1 MVTQVKFLSMTE
13 SLARTTQDF
22 PPNAQNEA
30 YRRAAAATL
39 ASLHQVISPAE
50 LTYLSNR
57 SLAEVEALQE
67 EVAAVIPAGNIVGLV
82 LSGLVR
88 LRGRSLPTEQA
99 KSDVSALMQ
108 AVEMLPRHILPGTLY
123 GTFFAGPAAVLAA
136 YQKLLTLA
144 GKDADSAFPEGL
156 WQFYLEFAMRED
168 SARHTNETIGFQQA
182 LRRYGLELS
191 PVDELAAWLCA
202 INQIYFQYDDLLF
215 NQWRELVYL
224 NLLEQ
229 IVAEAHLEHKLPF
242 QRLARA
248 WAAQRPY
255 HRGQDAR
262 ADENYAHY
270 RRRRFDEF
278 LQSRLSFLPELHLE
292 KLNRLFAERCQ
303 QELPAYQQQLTIL
316 ASLNPERYRENRI
329 PIPLWQA
336 RVGLIFEGCYY
347 LLPACHTDPSG
358 RPLLFASQQPDS
370 PIEPLSISDGELRNQ
385 AGQLL
390 QVDRTGQLFSAD
402 TFQWQGYLR
411 PAHFQA
417 VRRQVAAIL
426 EHHASAKPGDLEP
439 AELDDQLLA
448 IARPEQERARRKLKN
463 PAVQIALQALRS
475 APVLVNWTQPERSAP
490 LAYLRQGKRGLGD
503 HALTIFGADNSV
515 VFDQSHIFFDGT
527 WGMAVAEILTREA
540 ISWAAYFHQ
549 LPPPEPL
556 HQLPFR
562 LRLPAQ
568 PGLQTFPPKVA
579 TEVSAESSAVDTRA
593 LYRLCKLLPQR
604 HPDLKLTVNDL
615 LILYRSEFGHEY
627 RPSAEVEDGLFE
639 LKAERTPAAQQCYK
653 LINDL
658 LVNSQ
663 ANNPSMVIP
672 MDATATNPRE
682 RLYPTTFRNP
692 FTNLW
697 ASYQQASKS
706 LNRYTIN
713 QTQADWAVFSNDRRL
728 LLMQLNYFGQLMRAY
743 KRVALEG
750 GSTTT
755 ATMKLMAHLPD
766 SLLKFL
772 DEIPRRID
780 ILNEIIKGEEVFSNV
795 GRVAAGS
802 SLARFISAKD
812 DNENKTLVWAVLT
825 DDSEVMHLALR
836 DFRPHVATLAKLNRI
851 DLAQTIINDYLDT
864 FAAGFNQ
871 FVAGLLDILNARA
884 THTSDY
890 ASWEETS

>member
-1 MVTQVKFLSMTE
+1 MAE
-13 SLARTTQDF
+13 SHDQSTQDL
-22 PPNAQNEA
+22 PPNAHHEA
-30 YRRAAAATL
+30 YRQAAAATL
-39 ASLHQVISPAE
+39 ASLHQAIAPAE

-57 SLAEVEALQE
+57 SSAEVEALQE

-88 LRGRSLPTEQA
+88 LRDRSLPTEQA
-99 KSDVSALMQ
+99 KSDVSALMR
-108 AVEMLPRHILPGTLY
+108 AIEMLPRHILPGTLY

-144 GKDADSAFPEGL
+144 GKDINSAFPEGL

-168 SARHTNETIGFQQA
+168 SARHANETIGFQQA
-182 LRRYGLELS
+182 LRRYGFELS
-191 PVDELAAWLCA
+191 PLDQLAAWLCA
-202 INQIYFQYDDLLF
+202 VNQIYFQYDDLLF

-229 IVAEAHLEHKLPF
+229 IVVEAHLDHKLPF

-262 ADENYAHY
+262 PDENYTHY
-270 RRRRFDEF
+270 RQRRFDEF
-278 LQSRLSFLPELHLE
+278 LQSRLSFLPELHRE
-292 KLNRLFAERCQ
+292 KLNRLYVERRQ
-303 QELPAYQQQLTIL
+303 QELPLYQQQLTIL
-316 ASLNPERYRENRI
+316 ATLNPERYRENRV

-347 LLPACHTDPSG
+347 LLPVCHTDQSG
-358 RPLLFASQQPDS
+358 RPLLFASQHPDS
-370 PIEPLSISDGELRNQ
+370 PLEPLSISDGELRNQ
-385 AGQLL
+385 SGRQLE
-390 QVDRTGQLFSAD
+390 VDRTGQVFAAGTARL
-402 TFQWQGYLR
+402 QGYLR

-426 EHHASAKPGDLEP
+426 ERHRSANRIDLTP

-448 IARPEQERARRKLKN
+448 IGRAEQERARRELKD
-463 PAVQIALQALRS
+463 PAVQTALQALKS
-475 APVLVNWTQPERSAP
+475 APVLLNWATPERSAS

-503 HALTIFGADNSV
+503 HALTIFATNNSI
-515 VFDQSHIFFDGT
+515 VFDQSHIFFDGA
-527 WGMAVAEILTREA
+527 WGMAVAEILTGEA
-540 ISWAAYFHQ
+540 ISWAAYFNQ
-549 LPPPEPL
+549 LSAPEPL
-556 HQLPFR
+556 HQLPYR
-562 LRLPAQ
+562 LYLPAQ
-568 PGLQTFPPKVA
+568 PVLQKFPAKVA
-579 TEVSAESSAVDTRA
+579 VEVAAESTAVDLRT
-593 LYRLCKLLPQR
+593 LYRLGKLLPQR

-627 RPSAEVEDGLFE
+627 RPSADVEDGLFE
-639 LKAERTPAAQQCYK
+639 LKAERTPPAQECYK

-663 ANNPSMVIP
+663 ANNPSIVIP

-692 FTNLW
+692 FSNLW
-697 ASYQQASKS
+697 ACYQQASKS
-706 LNRYTIN
+706 LTRYTIN
-713 QTQADWAVFSNDRRL
+713 QTQSDWAVFTNERRL
-728 LLMQLNYFGQLMRAY
+728 LLGQLNYFGQLIRAY
-743 KRVALEG
+743 KKVALEG

-766 SLLKFL
+766 SFLKFL

-802 SLARFISAKD
+802 SLTRFISAKD
-812 DNENKTLVWAVLT
+812 DNENKTLVWAILT
-825 DDSEVMHLALR
+825 DDNEVMHLSLR
-836 DFRPHVATLAKLNRI
+836 DFRPHVAALAKLNRVN
-851 DLAQTIINDYLDT
+851 LAEIIVSDYLDT

-890 ASWEETS
+890 PSGEATS

>member
-1 MVTQVKFLSMTE
+1 MTE
-13 SLARTTQDF
+13 SYARTTQDF

-57 SLAEVEALQE
+57 PLAEVEALQE

-88 LRGRSLPTEQA
+88 LRDRNLPVEQA
-99 KSDVSALMQ
+99 KSDVSALMR

-168 SARHTNETIGFQQA
+168 SARHANETVGFQQA
-182 LRRYGLELS
+182 LRRYGVELS
-191 PVDELAAWLCA
+191 PPDQLAAWVCA
-202 INQIYFQYDDLLF
+202 VNQIYFQYDDLLF

-224 NLLEQ
+224 KLLEQ
-229 IVAEAHLEHKLPF
+229 VVTEAHLDHKLPF

-262 ADENYAHY
+262 PHENYAEY
-270 RRRRFDEF
+270 RRRRFDEC
-278 LQSRLSFLPELHLE
+278 LHSRLSFLPEPDLE
-292 KLNRLFAERCQ
+292 KLNRLFTERCQ
-303 QELPAYQQQLTIL
+303 QELPAYQQQLTLL
-316 ASLNPERYRENRI
+316 ASLNPERYRENRV
-329 PIPLWQA
+329 PISLWQA
-336 RVGLIFEGCYY
+336 RVGLILEGCYY
-347 LLPACHTDPSG
+347 LLPACHTDQSG
-358 RPLLFASQQPDS
+358 RPVLFASQQPDS
-370 PIEPLSISDGELRNQ
+370 PVEPLSISEGDLSDQTGRRLRADR
-385 AGQLL
+385 AGQIYE
-390 QVDRTGQLFSAD
+390 TGSNQFR
-402 TFQWQGYLR
+402 GYLR

-417 VRRQVAAIL
+417 VRRQIAAIFQY
-426 EHHASAKPGDLEP
+426 HHSANPVDLAP
-439 AELDDQLLA
+439 ADLTDQLLVIGRA
-448 IARPEQERARRKLKN
+448 EQERARRELKN
-463 PAVQIALQALRS
+463 PAIQADLQALKC
-475 APVLVNWTQPERSAP
+475 APVLLNWACPERSAP
-490 LAYLRQGKRGLGD
+490 LAYLRQGQRGLGD
-503 HALTIFGADNSV
+503 HALTIFRTNSSI

-527 WGMAVAEILTREA
+527 WGMAIAEILTGEA
-540 ISWAAYFHQ
+540 ISWAAYFND
-549 LPPPEPL
+549 LPAPEPL
-556 HQLPFR
+556 HQLPYR
-562 LRLPAQ
+562 LHLPAQ
-568 PGLQTFPPKVA
+568 AGLEKFPAKVVP
-579 TEVSAESSAVDTRA
+579 EVAAESTAIDTQA

-604 HPDLKLTVNDL
+604 HPELKLTVNDL

-627 RPSAEVEDGLFE
+627 RPSTEVEDGLFE
-639 LKAERTPAAQQCYK
+639 LKAERTPPAQACYR

-663 ANNPSMVIP
+663 AANPSIMIP
-672 MDATATNPRE
+672 MDATDANPRQ

-697 ASYQQASKS
+697 ASYQQAS
-706 LNRYTIN
+706 LTLTRYTVN
-713 QTQADWAVFSNDRRL
+713 QTQADWAVFTNDRRAL
-728 LLMQLNYFGQLMRAY
+728 LAQLNYFGQLMRAY
-743 KRVALEG
+743 KRVALAG

-755 ATMKLMAHLPD
+755 ATLKLLAHLPD

-780 ILNEIIKGEEVFSNV
+780 VLNEIIKGEEVFSNV
-795 GRVAAGS
+795 GLVAAGS
-802 SLARFISAKD
+802 SLTRFFSAKD
-812 DNENKTLVWAVLT
+812 DNENKSLVWAVLT
-825 DDSEVMHLALR
+825 DDNEVMHLTLR
-836 DFRPHVATLAKLNRI
+836 DFRPHVAALAKLNRI
-851 DLAQTIINDYLDT
+851 GLAETMIRDYIDT

-890 ASWEETS
+890 SAQEVTS